1 MKAKPDA
8 SSTRSKIS
16 ARRSRSRDDR
26 DFRWFMG
33 RVLGVQ
39 DSVVLPSEA
48 LAVARAF
55 MALPGNE
62 RAQFGESIAARA
74 FDWTVP
80 DTQPD
85 DWPMVLRIERDP
97 LI

>member
-1 MKAKPDA
+1 
-8 SSTRSKIS
+8 
-16 ARRSRSRDDR
+16 
-26 DFRWFMG
+26 
-33 RVLGVQ
+33 
-39 DSVVLPSEA
+39 
-48 LAVARAF
+48 

-74 FDWTVP
+74 FAWTVP